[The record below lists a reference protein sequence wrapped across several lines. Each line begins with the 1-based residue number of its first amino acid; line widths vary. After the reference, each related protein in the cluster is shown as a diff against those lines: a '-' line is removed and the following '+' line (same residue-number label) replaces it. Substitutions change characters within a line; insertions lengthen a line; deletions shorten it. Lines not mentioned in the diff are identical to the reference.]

1 MGKKRIVIQSGTT
14 VNSTVRPLADRSA
27 GSPAGRRKLV
37 AGRVYIQATY
47 NNTKM
52 ALHDSEG
59 NLIVWVTSGG
69 LGFAGAKKGTTF
81 AAGKVG
87 ERLADQALD
96 LGLKEAEII
105 IKGVGAGRESALR
118 AFSVRGINITSIKDA
133 TPVPF
138 NGPKPR
144 KPRRV

>member
-1 MGKKRIVIQSGTT
+1 MGKKRVVAQSGTIID
-14 VNSTVRPLADRSA
+14 STVRQSADRPA
-27 GSPAGRRKLV
+27 GQSTGRRKI
-37 AGRVYIQATY
+37 ASGRVYIQATY

-52 ALHDSEG
+52 TLYDDEG

-87 ERLADQALD
+87 ERLAEQALD
-96 LGLKEAEII
+96 LGLKEAEIV

-118 AFSVRGINITSIKDA
+118 AFAAKDINIISIKDA

>member
-1 MGKKRIVIQSGTT
+1 MGKKRVVAKSESLSPQTSNEGKSGGRTG
-14 VNSTVRPLADRSA
+14 SA
-27 GSPAGRRKLV
+27 KRKLESGCV
-37 AGRVYIQATY
+37 QIQATY
-47 NNTKM
+47 NNTK
-52 ALHDSEG
+52 LSLYDLEG
-59 NLIVWVTSGG
+59 NLVVWATSGG

-87 ERLADQALD
+87 ERLAERALT
-96 LGLKEAEII
+96 LGVKDVAVV
-105 IKGVGAGRESALR
+105 IKGVGAGREAALR
-118 AFSVRGINITSIKDA
+118 AFSAKGINITSIQDK

>member
-1 MGKKRIVIQSGTT
+1 MGKKRIVAQTGAT
-14 VNSTVRPLADRSA
+14 VAETAA
-27 GSPAGRRKLV
+27 GQAAAGRGGAAKHKLETGV
-37 AGRVYIQATY
+37 IQIQATF
-47 NNTKM
+47 NNTKLS
-52 ALHDSEG
+52 LHDLNG
-59 NLIVWVTSGG
+59 NLIAWVTSGG

-87 ERLADQALD
+87 ERLADRALA
-96 LGLKEAEII
+96 LGVKEANVI
-105 IKGVGAGRESALR
+105 IKGVGAGREAALR
-118 AFSVRGINITSIKDA
+118 AFSAKGINILSIKDA